1 MKMLYGSHEH
11 ADFFFVSTHFK
22 VTAMLGKCLG

>member
-1 MKMLYGSHEH
+1 MFTGSLMH